1 MKKLLTL
8 FAILLSLTSFGQVV
22 TGGTASYFFFQ
33 PYNFSRVHVSDSVQI
48 SATALTNQQVTG
60 ILWTQTA
67 GSAVKMAPTFNWQ
80 TGIAGNSYFWLQGLP
95 AGGYGF
101 NATVT
106 LANGQTYATHD
117 SLTVVADAACP
128 VCPAPRTVTSFTINI
143 GGVSVTVPA
152 SGAKF
157 NYSDGSSQ

>member
-106 LANGQTYATHD
+106 LANGQTYTTHD
-117 SLTVVADAACP
+117 SLTVVADAVCP
-128 VCPAPRTVTSFTINI
+128 VCPTQRSVTSISFSVA
-143 GGVSVTVPA
+143 GVSVTIPA
-152 SGAKF
+152 AGVKF
-157 NYSDGSSQ
+157 NYDNGTTQ